1 MLYGPA
7 WRDCWTV
14 TEAKNMDPRWLIW
27 AKALQAIAQT
37 GLAYAGDKFDIERY
51 EAVRRIAAEIMAAG
65 AGAAF
70 GDDAAAVEAALD
82 LFRGQNG
89 YATPKVDV
97 RGAVFRDGRI
107 LLVREETDGR
117 WALPGG
123 WADVNQSA
131 AECVAREVAEEAGLR
146 VEAVK
151 LAAVYDRGKY
161 PHVPLLPFHV
171 YKMFFICREAEGGE
185 RAASAVAMPPAG
197 AETTEARFFAEDAL
211 PELSIGRVLGWQIH
225 RMFLHY
231 REPQRQTDFD

>member
-1 MLYGPA
+1 
-7 WRDCWTV
+7 
-14 TEAKNMDPRWLIW
+14 MDPRWLVW

-37 GLAYAGDKFDIERY
+37 GLAYADDKFDIERY

-65 AGAAF
+65 AG
-70 GDDAAAVEAALD
+70 GDETPAVGPILD
-82 LFRGQNG
+82 LFCGQSG
-89 YATPKVDV
+89 YATPKIDV
-97 RGAVFRDGRI
+97 RGAVFRDDRI

-131 AECVAREVAEEAGLR
+131 AECVVREVAEEAGLR
-146 VEAVK
+146 VTVVK

-171 YKMFFICREAEGGE
+171 YKLFFICREDETRGA
-185 RAASAVAMPPAG
+185 AVAAPPAG

-211 PELSIGRVLGWQIH
+211 PDLSTGRVLDWQI
-225 RMFLHY
+225 RRIFLHY
-231 REPQRQTDFD
+231 REPARPTDFD

>member
-1 MLYGPA
+1 
-7 WRDCWTV
+7 
-14 TEAKNMDPRWLIW
+14 MDPRWLVW
-27 AKALQAIAQT
+27 AKALQAISQT
-37 GLAYAGDKFDIERY
+37 GLTYAGDKFDVERY

-65 AGAAF
+65 G
-70 GDDAAAVEAALD
+70 GDAADTAVEPILD
-82 LFRGQNG
+82 FFRGQSG

-97 RGAVFRDGRI
+97 RGAVFRGDRI

-131 AECVAREVAEEAGLR
+131 AECVVREVAEEAGLR
-146 VEAVK
+146 VTAVK

-171 YKMFFICREAEGGE
+171 YKLFFICREDEGGD
-185 RAASAVAMPPAG
+185 RADAMPPAG
-197 AETTEARFFAEDAL
+197 AETTEAQFFAEDAL
-211 PELSIGRVLGWQIH
+211 PDLSIGRVLDWQIH

-231 REPQRQTDFD
+231 REPARPTDFD